1 MACWVFEVMGNMRL
15 DVTGLQNNPGFSLPF
30 DFLEPMENL
39 RLGGERMDFTE
50 PVRVRGE
57 CQFTGKDFLLRGTI
71 AARYEA
77 TCSRCA
83 CNVRAG
89 LEIPFR
95 AVFSR
100 HPDPGDPDVYVF
112 EGNVIDLIPMTAD
125 ELIVNFPMR
134 HLCGPD
140 CRGLCPVCGADRNVT
155 DCGCA
160 LPGDQENSFARRMDD
175 MGGKGDDKEV

>member
-1 MACWVFEVMGNMRL
+1 MRL
-15 DVTGLQNNPGFSLPF
+15 DIAGLLKNPGFVLPF
-30 DFLEPMENL
+30 DFREPMDNL

-83 CNVRAG
+83 GGVRTG

-95 AVFSR
+95 TVFSR
-100 HPDPGDPDVYVF
+100 QPDSGDPDVYGF
-112 EGNVIDLIPMTAD
+112 EGNVIDLLPMAVD
-125 ELIVNFPMR
+125 ELLVSFPIR
-134 HLCGPD
+134 HLCDPD

-160 LPGDQENSFARRMDD
+160 PPGERENSLVRRADGMDD
-175 MGGKGDDKEV
+175 KDDNKEV